1 MSKMVKCKACGK
13 EIAKGTKCVGCG
25 HDQRNFFG
33 KHKILTGL
41 AVVVLLVVISNIGN
55 GTTTAPV
62 ASTSDKSVPVTA
74 EAPVV
79 KEPVVKE
86 FYAIGEAVKS
96 SDATVTVTKVEKSQ
110 GSEYDKPKSG
120 MEWVIATVTITNS
133 GTGEISYNPYDFK
146 MQNSKGQITDGTF
159 AMVNQDTA
167 LQSGSLASN
176 GSITGTL
183 IFEQPKN
190 DKALVLKY
198 SGAIFSKGVQFK
210 LN

>member
-1 MSKMVKCKACGK
+1 MSKMVKCKACAK

-25 HDQRNFFG
+25 NDQRNFFM
-33 KHKILTGL
+33 KHKIITGVIVL
-41 AVVVLLVVISNIGN
+41 AVFVVIVNAGDGS
-55 GTTTAPV
+55 TTSV
-62 ASTSDKSVPVTA
+62 ASISDNTASVPVTA
-74 EAPVV
+74 KA
-79 KEPVVKE
+79 KAPVVKE

-110 GSEYDKPKSG
+110 GGEYNKPKSG

-133 GTGEISYNPYDFK
+133 GTGEISYNPYDFR
-146 MQNSKGQITDGTF
+146 MQNSKGQITDGAF
-159 AMVNQDTA
+159 ATVNQDTA
-167 LQSGSLASN
+167 LHSGSLASK

-198 SGAIFSKGVQFK
+198 SGAIFSKGIQFK